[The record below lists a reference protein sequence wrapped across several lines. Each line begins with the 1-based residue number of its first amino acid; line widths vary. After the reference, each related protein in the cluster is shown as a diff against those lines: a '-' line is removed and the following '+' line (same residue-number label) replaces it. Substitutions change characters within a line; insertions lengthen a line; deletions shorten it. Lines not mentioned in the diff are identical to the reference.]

1 MRNRPMKA
9 DLEELK
15 CLKDDLFNTRIKLA
29 TGKKSEPWTLEE
41 LEAALKT
48 LKKDKARDPN
58 GWVNELFKEGIA
70 GKNLKLS
77 LLQFLNKMKAK
88 MRYQILSD
96 WLM

>member
-1 MRNRPMKA
+1 M
-9 DLEELK
+9 
-15 CLKDDLFNTRIKLA
+15 FNTRIKLA
-29 TGKKSEPWTLEE
+29 SVKKESEPWTLEE

-48 LKKDKARDPN
+48 LNNDKARDPN

-88 MRYQILSD
+88 KRYQILSD